1 MLSAAEF
8 DLSSHRVIEGRAIS
22 GEKVVCTKLEVQV
35 CFSFE
40 RELGGFHGGLRQVL
54 GAVETCEGFARAWLL
69 MVLVKKCWGFWWTEN
84 RKTREMSNQVLGDMK
99 K

>member
-22 GEKVVCTKLEVQV
+22 GEKVVCTKLEVQL

-40 RELGGFHGGLRQVL
+40 RELEGFHGGLRQVL
-54 GAVETCEGFARAWLL
+54 GAVEMCEGFARAWLL
-69 MVLVKKCWGFWWTEN
+69 IVLVKKCWGFWWPESM
-84 RKTREMSNQVLGDMK
+84 KTRERSNQVFGDMK

>member
-22 GEKVVCTKLEVQV
+22 REKVVCTQSEFQL
-35 CFSFE
+35 CCSFE
-40 RELGGFHGGLRQVL
+40 REFEGFHGGLRQVL
-54 GAVETCEGFARAWLL
+54 GAVEMCEGFAVARLL
-69 MVLVKKCWGFWWTEN
+69 MVLVKKCWGCRWTE
-84 RKTREMSNQVLGDMK
+84 RKKTRERSNQVFGDMK

>member
-22 GEKVVCTKLEVQV
+22 GEKVVCTKLEVQL

-69 MVLVKKCWGFWWTEN
+69 MVLVKKCWGFWWTESK
-84 RKTREMSNQVLGDMK
+84 KTREM
-99 K
+99 